1 MHIHSRFRPFLALC
15 VAVLALAACGEKSP
29 PAATFTNTDV
39 TGLAYAKGFELLDH
53 TGKKRTL
60 ADFKGKAVVVFFGF
74 MHCPD
79 VCPTTMM
86 EMSNVMKQ
94 LGPDA
99 DRVQVIFI
107 TLDPARD
114 TADILSQYVTAFD
127 PRFMGLLGTQEEID
141 QTAKEFKVFHEKV
154 PGKEPGSYT
163 IDHTAGSYVFDP
175 EGRIRLFVR
184 HGQGVESII
193 HDLKILLS
201 GR

>member
-1 MHIHSRFRPFLALC
+1 MHIHSRFRLFLALC
-15 VAVLALAACGEKSP
+15 VTVLALAACGEKSP
-29 PAATFTNTDV
+29 PPATFTNTDV
-39 TGLAYAKGFELLDH
+39 TGLAYGKGFELLDH

-127 PRFMGLLGTQEEID
+127 PRFLGLLGTQEEID

-175 EGRIRLFVR
+175 EGRIRLFIR
-184 HGQGVESII
+184 HGQGVESIT